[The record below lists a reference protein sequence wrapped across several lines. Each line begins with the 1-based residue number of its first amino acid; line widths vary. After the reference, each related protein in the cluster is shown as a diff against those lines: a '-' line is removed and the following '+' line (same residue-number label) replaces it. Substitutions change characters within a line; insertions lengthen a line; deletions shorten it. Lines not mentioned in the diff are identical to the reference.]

1 MTDTE
6 HGDILPEFFAFAF
19 DHSGE
24 GRLLS
29 LQEIPAVS
37 GSDADL
43 LWIHFHLS
51 DENAMAWLRKSGVD
65 AIVIDA
71 LTAEETRPRCTLH
84 GNGALLNL
92 RGVNLNPGSEPEDMV
107 SVRFWLEENRVIGVW
122 LRPLM
127 AISDLLSSIE
137 RDQGPTSVGD
147 LVAKVAMRL
156 VDKAEPVVAAL
167 NERLDALEEMEFEQ
181 PSEDARRKLA
191 AIRREAIRLRRYM
204 VPQRDALST
213 LEIEDFPWL
222 HQTDRSRIREAVE
235 HVVRLGEDLD
245 AIRDR
250 AQVVRDELVDRRAE
264 AMNRQLL
271 VLSVVAAVFLPLS
284 LITGLMGIN
293 VGGIPGANNS
303 WGFLAVC
310 GVLVAVTAGL
320 VWYFRKIGLLRK
332 Y

>member
-1 MTDTE
+1 VTDTE
-6 HGDILPEFFAFAF
+6 HGDILPAFFAFAF

-29 LQEIPAVS
+29 LQEIPEVS
-37 GSDADL
+37 GPDADL

-51 DENAMAWLRKSGVD
+51 DEKAMAWLRKSGVD

-127 AISDLLSSIE
+127 AISDLLGSIE

-167 NERLDALEEMEFEQ
+167 NERLDALEELEFEQ

-222 HQTDRSRIREAVE
+222 HQSDRSRIREAVE

-293 VGGIPGANNS
+293 VGGIPGAENA
-303 WGFLAVC
+303 WGFLSVC
-310 GVLVAVTAGL
+310 GVLAVVSAGL